1 MKRNQYAVILV
12 LLIGLFVGCEDEG
25 PDIDIESAIP
35 VGVETLTLKPIKEFV
50 FATGTVYATENA
62 DLKAE
67 QGGYYKLNINPR
79 TGKPFAMG
87 DAVNKGDVIVT
98 LDNPEFVNSVQFDS
112 KKINFDVSKREF
124 EKQQNLYEKGGVTLR
139 ELSDAEQAFINAR
152 YAYNNAILQ
161 LEKLKF
167 VAPFDGILVDLR
179 YYSLGHK
186 VEAGSDIAQ
195 VMDYSK
201 LYSEVSLPG
210 KEMERVEVDQ
220 AVQIFNYSYPED
232 TLSGA
237 VTQVSPAL
245 DPESRTFKIN
255 ILIDNDSLILRP
267 GMFVKIDIVVA
278 EKSEAIVIPKEVIL
292 DKRDGK
298 TVFVVQKGVALA
310 RKIDIGLSNQAEVEV
325 LSGLEAEE
333 RLVVRGF
340 ETLRHRSKIKV
351 IK

>member
-1 MKRNQYAVILV
+1 MKRNQYSVILV
-12 LLIGLFVGCEDEG
+12 LMIALFMGCEEEG

-50 FATGTVYATENA
+50 FATGTVYATEDA
-62 DLKAE
+62 DLKTE

-87 DAVNKGDVIVT
+87 DAVNKGHVIVS
-98 LDNPEFVNSVQFDS
+98 LDSPEFVNSVQFDS
-112 KKINFDVSKREF
+112 KKINFDVSKREY

-167 VAPFDGILVDLR
+167 VAPFNGILVDLE
-179 YYSLGHK
+179 YYSSGHK

-195 VMDYSK
+195 IMDYSK

-220 AVQIFNYSYPED
+220 IVQVFNYSYPED
-232 TLSGA
+232 TLSGV

-255 ILIDNDSLILRP
+255 ILIVNDSLILRP

-278 EKSEAIVIPKEVIL
+278 EKSEAIVIPKEIIL

-298 TVFVVQKGVALA
+298 TVFVVQKGVALS